1 MAKPKFRRFDTSQD
15 NEDGQMHYVPT
26 NRDSVADQDTAPF
39 PVFYKTTAVFPY
51 QNEDG
56 QLHSVSAKRD
66 SVAEQDTV
74 PLAVFYK
81 TTAVFPYQN
90 EDGQLHSVSA
100 KRDSI
105 EEQDTAPL
113 AVLPGSTPVV
123 PHQVASNLLMVAQ
136 RMFSSGLDRLQDP
149 QPEGLF

>member
-26 NRDSVADQDTAPF
+26 NRDSVADQDTTPF

-66 SVAEQDTV
+66 SVADQDTV
-74 PLAVFYK
+74 
-81 TTAVFPYQN
+81 
-90 EDGQLHSVSA
+90 
-100 KRDSI
+100 
-105 EEQDTAPL
+105 PL
-113 AVLPGSTPVV
+113 AVLPGSTPVA
-123 PHQVASNLLMVAQ
+123 PHKVASNLSVAVQ
-136 RMFSSGLDRLQDP
+136 RMFTTG
-149 QPEGLF
+149 FA